1 MPIKNKMSMGYFLF
15 IAGLLLLL
23 KPLSAFKI
31 IPLRYETIKKIS
43 CVAWSS
49 DSRYLAASSDDHTF
63 TVWDTETGVLL
74 SWFKHRKESEKYLI
88 DDTVALMF
96 LEQGFFLAVYSCS
109 NLLTVY
115 SIRTGRI
122 AFEQEGVPW
131 PAFLGAQHPIKN
143 IRLQISE
150 HKNLSYDLFIK
161 DNDLN
166 EKNILLS
173 SRIPISAVS
182 WNHKGTHIA
191 LSTENSYLALYEY
204 PSKKLIFAKKEHSLP
219 IGGISWSPNSKK
231 IVSYGDLYGIYMPT
245 KKRYQKNPVLSPF
258 F

>member
-161 DNDLN
+161 DKFL
-166 EKNILLS
+166 ILLLS
-173 SRIPISAVS
+173 FVYCVIFY
-182 WNHKGTHIA
+182 
-191 LSTENSYLALYEY
+191 LSTYLSYDIIINHLLR
-204 PSKKLIFAKKEHSLP
+204 
-219 IGGISWSPNSKK
+219 K
-231 IVSYGDLYGIYMPT
+231 IHPPMGHWHRIC
-245 KKRYQKNPVLSPF
+245 KH
-258 F
+258 